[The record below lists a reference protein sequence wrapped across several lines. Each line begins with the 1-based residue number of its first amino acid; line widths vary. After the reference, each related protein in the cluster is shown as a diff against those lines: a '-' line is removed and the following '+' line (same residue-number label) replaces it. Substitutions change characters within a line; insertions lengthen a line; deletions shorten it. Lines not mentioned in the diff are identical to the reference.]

1 MSEIRPTYTGLITLL
16 TGLVTLV
23 TITIST
29 LIITRTLSQEDYGT
43 WGLIFSLFVYA
54 FMASSFINFWTVR
67 DIARGK
73 EIGKTSL
80 FSNSLFSMGG
90 IVIFLVISL
99 IVVTQSSLN
108 INFFIAAA
116 ILVPITIIYRTI
128 AGINLGWKPQLVS
141 YGNLIAGIIM
151 VPLVIVF
158 VYFLDLSIY
167 GIIISIF

>member
-73 EIGKTSL
+73 EIGKTSVWKVLETELNTNRQIL
-80 FSNSLFSMGG
+80 FPY
-90 IVIFLVISL
+90 
-99 IVVTQSSLN
+99 
-108 INFFIAAA
+108 FFHP
-116 ILVPITIIYRTI
+116 VP
-128 AGINLGWKPQLVS
+128 
-141 YGNLIAGIIM
+141 
-151 VPLVIVF
+151 
-158 VYFLDLSIY
+158 
-167 GIIISIF
+167 

>member
-54 FMASSFINFWTVR
+54 FMAGSFINFWTIR

-80 FSNSLFSMGG
+80 FSNSLFS
-90 IVIFLVISL
+90 ITRTLFRLTPFQI
-99 IVVTQSSLN
+99 
-108 INFFIAAA
+108 INFRKIPWHF
-116 ILVPITIIYRTI
+116 
-128 AGINLGWKPQLVS
+128 S
-141 YGNLIAGIIM
+141 Y
-151 VPLVIVF
+151 
-158 VYFLDLSIY
+158 
-167 GIIISIF
+167 